1 MLFQPPSKV
10 CQRRALLQLPRRE
23 SAQPQSDGVGTGGA
37 NPFFNSQRVSFQR
50 AESFRPR
57 FAAMDV
63 GAVSQ
68 MMTLC
73 QAHQVLG
80 ALLLVLLI
88 LIIIVIGQS

>member
-1 MLFQPPSKV
+1 
-10 CQRRALLQLPRRE
+10 
-23 SAQPQSDGVGTGGA
+23 
-37 NPFFNSQRVSFQR
+37 
-50 AESFRPR
+50 
-57 FAAMDV
+57 MDV